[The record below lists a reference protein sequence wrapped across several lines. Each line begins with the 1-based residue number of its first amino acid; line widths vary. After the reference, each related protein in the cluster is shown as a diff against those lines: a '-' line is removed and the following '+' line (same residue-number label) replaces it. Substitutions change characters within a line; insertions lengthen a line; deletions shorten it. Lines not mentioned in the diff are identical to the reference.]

1 MGGTLLRRRGLRR
14 HSPGL
19 SGGGRLRPAGFKPA
33 DHVARLH
40 AAAASEGD
48 NAGALTLDD
57 MITDTWRSLCGL
69 RTAQCPLCG
78 GEMAR
83 GREAGS
89 RSDVAQEADSYGE
102 CVDCG
107 TRLS

>member
-1 MGGTLLRRRGLRR
+1 MEGTLLRRRGLRR

-19 SGGGRLRPAGFKPA
+19 SGKKPLMRTAGFRPA
-33 DHVARLH
+33 DHMARLR
-40 AAAASEGD
+40 AAASQAD
-48 NAGALTLDD
+48 NAGAPTLDD

-69 RTAQCPLCG
+69 ETAQCPLCG
-78 GEMAR
+78 GEMDR
-83 GREAGS
+83 GRVADS
-89 RSDVAQEADSYGE
+89 RSDVAKEADYFGE

>member
-1 MGGTLLRRRGLRR
+1 MSGTLLRRRGLRR
-14 HSPGL
+14 RSPDL
-19 SGGGRLRPAGFKPA
+19 SGRGRLRPAGFKPA
-33 DHVARLH
+33 DHVARLR
-40 AAAASEGD
+40 AAASDGD

-57 MITDTWRSLCGL
+57 MIADTWRVLHGL
-69 RTAQCPLCG
+69 ETAQCPLCG
-78 GEMAR
+78 GEMSR

-89 RSDVAQEADSYGE
+89 RLAVAKEADTYGE